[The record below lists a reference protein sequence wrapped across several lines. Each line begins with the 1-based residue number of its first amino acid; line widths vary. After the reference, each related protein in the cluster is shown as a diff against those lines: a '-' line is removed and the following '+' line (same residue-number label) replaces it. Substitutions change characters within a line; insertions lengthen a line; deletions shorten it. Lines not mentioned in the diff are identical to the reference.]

1 MAKGKAAK
9 ELSGREQALKLLV
22 KFDAGDVGLDMLV
35 EREFAGLSTRERA
48 FAMELVYGV
57 LRWRIKI
64 DWIIDLKSTVKTKKM
79 EHLVLNILRL
89 GVYQLL
95 FLTKV
100 PSHAV
105 IDESVGL
112 LKGGVSKKRGFVNAV
127 LRTIDTDRETIYF
140 PNLKTSPTRY
150 LSIVHSHP
158 EWLVERWLTR
168 FGVRETIALCQVN
181 NRRPPLTLRTNSLRL
196 TREELAENL
205 GADGIGTEACAYAPL
220 ALEVKER
227 PSTPLPPSPDYYI
240 QDEASQIVPYLLDP
254 TPGEVVLDVCAAPGG
269 KATAIAQLMENEG
282 EVFALDISPVKVGVI
297 KTIAKRLG
305 TTIVTP
311 LPGDGLKK
319 IDCVPSGGFDAILI
333 DAPCSGLGVIR
344 RNPDIRYR
352 KTSADLERLA
362 ALQSAL
368 LDNCAAYL
376 KDGGRL
382 VYSTCSYE
390 PEENE
395 EVVKA
400 FLRKHRDFIIEDGT
414 AFLPEPCAALVESDG
429 FLRTFPH
436 RHGMDGFFGAR
447 LRKPL
452 R

>member
-1 MAKGKAAK
+1 MVTVAK
-9 ELSGREQALKLLV
+9 EVSGREQALKLLV
-22 KFDAGDVGLDMLV
+22 KFDAGDVGLDALV

-64 DWIIDLKSTVKTKKM
+64 DWIIDLKSTVRTKKM

-100 PSHAV
+100 PPHAV

-112 LKGGVSKKRGFVNAV
+112 LKGGGTRKKGFVNAV
-127 LRTIDTDRETIYF
+127 LRTVDTDRESIYF
-140 PNLKTSPTRY
+140 PNLKASPARY

-158 EWLVERWLTR
+158 EWLVERWLKR

-196 TREELAENL
+196 TREQLADNL
-205 GADGIGTEACAYAPL
+205 RRDGIGVEPCAFAPL

-227 PSTPLPPSPDYYI
+227 PSTPLPPSPDYYL
-240 QDEASQIVPYLLDP
+240 QDEASQIVPYLLAP
-254 TPGEVVLDVCAAPGG
+254 KPGEVVLDACAAPGG

-282 EVFALDISPVKVGVI
+282 QVFALDISPVKVGI
-297 KTIAKRLG
+297 IEKIAEQLG
-305 TTIVTP
+305 TTIVTA

-319 IDCVPSGGFDAILI
+319 IDCVPSRGFDAILI

-344 RNPDIRYR
+344 RNPDIKYR
-352 KTSADLERLA
+352 KTGADLERLG
-362 ALQSAL
+362 ALQAAL
-368 LDNCAAYL
+368 LDNLAGYL

-395 EVVKA
+395 EVVKG
-400 FLRKHRDFIIEDGT
+400 FLRKHGDFVIEDGSG
-414 AFLPEPCAALVESDG
+414 FLPEQCAPLVESDG
-429 FLRTFPH
+429 FLRTLPH
-436 RHGMDGFFGAR
+436 RHGMDGFFAAR
-447 LRKPL
+447 LKKPL